1 MEKLHDQHCH
11 KYMYT
16 GIYNHNCKENLFT
29 EKKKASENFEVN
41 CKMFLGNHKCQGGE
55 PKFKTLKRRK
65 MTNAAQTI
73 KNATNGNVQ
82 WQALTWSQNRT
93 SRQA

>member
-41 CKMFLGNHKCQGGE
+41 CKMFLGNHKC
-55 PKFKTLKRRK
+55 
-65 MTNAAQTI
+65 
-73 KNATNGNVQ
+73 
-82 WQALTWSQNRT
+82 
-93 SRQA
+93 